1 MITSFATVRTMMS
14 ICDIFMKTLYA
25 GITTNYTQKNR
36 GMGFALCLCNT
47 KAKLAIKQNVTIQ
60 QYFKLLFSD
69 AFALEC
75 RDRRPRRSATV
86 RPKILS
92 SQGYLWT
99 VEDAGPYGFIF
110 TLTAKPQFDERLN
123 SYNRILISISK
134 RRK

>member
-1 MITSFATVRTMMS
+1 MVVNQPVVYFTKIS
-14 ICDIFMKTLYA
+14 IL
-25 GITTNYTQKNR
+25 
-36 GMGFALCLCNT
+36 
-47 KAKLAIKQNVTIQ
+47 KLNSDG
-60 QYFKLLFSD
+60 KLGFSD

-110 TLTAKPQFDERLN
+110 TLTDKPKFED
-123 SYNRILISISK
+123 
-134 RRK
+134 

>member
-1 MITSFATVRTMMS
+1 M
-14 ICDIFMKTLYA
+14 
-25 GITTNYTQKNR
+25 
-36 GMGFALCLCNT
+36 
-47 KAKLAIKQNVTIQ
+47 
-60 QYFKLLFSD
+60 FKLLFSD

-110 TLTAKPQFDERLN
+110 TLTDKPKFEAFRNRLFALKAFTYIDRF
-123 SYNRILISISK
+123 SLKMS
-134 RRK
+134 RRKRKIFKKSATVGGDRCGAGIAGITPR